1 MRVLLDARPIPAHR
15 LGVAQYVLRLVALGA
30 QRCELEVLAKAQDV
44 GDLDAPAHVSRDL
57 PRPLRLAAETAWDG
71 WRINRLRPD
80 VFHGVH
86 YTLPPGLRVPATV
99 TFHDATIL
107 TMPEVHERS
116 KRLWFQRAIPAGIR
130 RAERVICVSESA
142 RQGAID
148 HAGADPART
157 HAVPLAVDHDRYH
170 PADGPR
176 PDSVS
181 RICDGPYV
189 LWVGALEPRKD
200 VPTLVDAFE
209 RIAADV
215 PHRLVLM
222 GPDAWGAEAITDR
235 IARSPVSDRIVRT
248 GWVDEADKPAWYQ
261 HADAFA
267 YPSLAEGF
275 GLPVLEA
282 MASGLPVAASRQ
294 SSLAE
299 VLDGAGTLF
308 DPRDQLDLSRALA
321 ALLADPEARA
331 RQRALG
337 LERAR
342 HYSWERGAR
351 RLIQVFEEVARPEA
365 RKR

>member
-15 LGVAQYVLRLVALGA
+15 LGVAQYVLRLVALA
-30 QRCELEVLAKAQDV
+30 ARRCELEVLAKASDV
-44 GDLDAPAHVSRDL
+44 GDIDAPTRVVRDL
-57 PRPLRLAAETAWDG
+57 PRPLRLAAEATWDG
-71 WRINRLRPD
+71 WRVNRLRPD

-86 YTLPPGLRVPATV
+86 YALPPGLRVPATV

-116 KRLWFQRAIPAGIR
+116 KQLWFQRAIPTGIR
-130 RAERVICVSESA
+130 RADRVICVSESA

-157 HAVPLAVDHDRYH
+157 HTVPLAVDHDRYR
-170 PADGPR
+170 PTDGPR
-176 PDSVS
+176 PEAV
-181 RICDGPYV
+181 RRVCDGPYV

-215 PHRLVLM
+215 PHALVLM

-235 IARSPVSDRIVRT
+235 IARSPVADRIVRT
-248 GWVDEADKPAWYQ
+248 GWVDEDDKPGWYQ
-261 HADAFA
+261 HAEAFA

-282 MASGLPVAASRQ
+282 LACGVPTVTTTGSACEEVAG
-294 SSLAE
+294 
-299 VLDGAGTLF
+299 D
-308 DPRDQLDLSRALA
+308 A
-321 ALLADPEARA
+321 ALLVAPGDAGALADALL
-331 RQRALG
+331 RALG
-337 LERAR
+337 PDSGRLRAAGPAQAAR
-342 HYSWERGAR
+342 YTWEATADGTVDVW
-351 RLIQVFEEVARPEA
+351 RLACR
-365 RKR
+365 

>member
-1 MRVLLDARPIPAHR
+1 VRVLLDARPIPAHR
-15 LGVAQYVLRLVALGA
+15 LGVAQYVLRLVALA
-30 QRCELEVLAKAQDV
+30 SQRCQLEVLAQARDV
-44 GDLDAPAHVSRDL
+44 GDLGAPAHVSRDL
-57 PRPLRLAAETAWDG
+57 PRPLRLAAEATWDG
-71 WRINRLRPD
+71 WRVNRLRPD

-86 YTLPPGLRVPATV
+86 YSLPPGLRVPATV

-157 HAVPLAVDHDRYH
+157 HTVPLAVDHDRYH
-170 PADGPR
+170 PATEPR
-176 PDSVS
+176 PDAVS
-181 RICDGPYV
+181 RVCDGPYL

-209 RIAADV
+209 RVAHDI
-215 PHRLVLM
+215 PHTLVLM
-222 GPDAWGAEAITDR
+222 GPDAWGAEAIAER
-235 IARSPVSDRIVRT
+235 IRRSPVAHRIVRT

-261 HADAFA
+261 HAAAFA

-282 MASGLPVAASRQ
+282 LACGVPTVTTTGSACEEVAG
-294 SSLAE
+294 
-299 VLDGAGTLF
+299 D
-308 DPRDQLDLSRALA
+308 A
-321 ALLADPEARA
+321 ALLVPPGDPEALADAIR
-331 RQRALG
+331 RALG
-337 LERAR
+337 
-342 HYSWERGAR
+342 
-351 RLIQVFEEVARPEA
+351 PEA
-365 RKR
+365 ERLRTAGPARAAAFTWEATADGTVEVWRLACG